1 MSENVS
7 STSEQPVFSRDVFLV
22 GVFFVS
28 KTCFEN
34 NKADQILIGFVVLL
48 NILKISDNEYLK
60 GFTAGLVESA
70 TQVSWRARAENQ
82 R

>member
-7 STSEQPVFSRDVFLV
+7 STSEQPVFPRDLFLV

-34 NKADQILIGFVVLL
+34 NKADQNMIGFVVLL
-48 NILKISDNEYLK
+48 KVLKISNYEY
-60 GFTAGLVESA
+60 S
-70 TQVSWRARAENQ
+70 
-82 R
+82 